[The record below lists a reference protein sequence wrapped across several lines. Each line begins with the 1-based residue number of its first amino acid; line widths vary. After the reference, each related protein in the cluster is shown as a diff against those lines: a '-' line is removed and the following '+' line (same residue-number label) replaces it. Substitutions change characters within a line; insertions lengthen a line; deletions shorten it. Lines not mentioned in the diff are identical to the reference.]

1 MIAPVRQVERA
12 GKPDVI
18 SSHKYATRTMQHI
31 IPTSDLL
38 LKKRAI
44 LIMRRQYQAHFVKG
58 VPVGRTHH
66 ANTDT
71 IRRHGG
77 IGEVPSVSQRGNA
90 TIFDAI
96 TFKLTTPASGRPSRR
111 HLKQRSEMER
121 NWRRDRRKKCE

>member
-1 MIAPVRQVERA
+1 MIAPVRQVGRA
-12 GKPDVI
+12 GKPDLI
-18 SSHKYATRTMQHI
+18 SYQKYATLTMQHI
-31 IPTSDLL
+31 RPTADLL

-77 IGEVPSVSQRGNA
+77 IGVVPSVSQRGNA
-90 TIFDAI
+90 TILDAI
-96 TFKLTTPASGRPSRR
+96 TVKLTAAA
-111 HLKQRSEMER
+111 
-121 NWRRDRRKKCE
+121 